1 MGSVSE
7 PTFID
12 PPASRSV
19 DSLPVRTTNPS
30 LLDYERVASH
40 IAYAAE
46 SGRYSGPT
54 EPEAYLLHKRC
65 LIDFSGDLYVT
76 MAGLLCFGREPQVLF
91 PRAVVD
97 IGQYRDT
104 DAVTYES
111 INLVKDIGGTLFDQ
125 LTRVEQYLWANIHKG
140 SKLSDTTFQRV
151 EVPQYPRPVLREL
164 SVNMIAHRDYSNY
177 LSASRVQLFRDRIEW
192 ISPGGLPPGV
202 TIENILN
209 EQASRNKV
217 ILSILYEAGYVEAFG
232 QGLDTVVAVLRR
244 EGMRAPIFNDT
255 GASFHVTVYA
265 RPLEALGETGSY
277 ARLKDPQRTILAFL
291 RANGEASPQ
300 QIRSYLKEQS
310 QRSVQRYLSGLVEA
324 NLITTT
330 GAGRSLRYQLASG
343 QPLQDLAQPTSPQQ

>member
-1 MGSVSE
+1 MTE

-19 DSLPVRTTNPS
+19 DSLPVRSTTPN
-30 LLDYERVASH
+30 LLDYDRVAQH
-40 IAYAAE
+40 IAHASE

-54 EPEAYLLHKRC
+54 DPQAYLLHKQC
-65 LIDFSGDLYVT
+65 LVDVGSEVYAT
-76 MAGLLCFGREPQVLF
+76 MAGLLCFGQAPQALF

-97 IGQYRDT
+97 IGQYRGLE
-104 DAVTYES
+104 AITYES
-111 INLVKDIGGTLFDQ
+111 TDLVKDVGGTIFDQ

-151 EVPQYPRPVLREL
+151 EIPEYPRAVLREL

-177 LSASRVQLFRDRIEW
+177 LSASRVQMFRDRIEW

-217 ILSILYEAGYVEAFG
+217 ILSILFEAGYVEAFG
-232 QGLDTVVAVLRR
+232 QGLDTVVAVLKR
-244 EGMRAPIFNDT
+244 EAMKPPAFQDT

-265 RPLEALGETGSY
+265 RPSEALGDASAY
-277 ARLKDPQRTILAFL
+277 AALNDSQRLILSFL
-291 RANGEASPQ
+291 RAKGKASPQ
-300 QIRSYLKEQS
+300 EIRAYMGDRAP
-310 QRSVQRYLSGLVEA
+310 RSVQRDLGGLVEA
-324 NLITTT
+324 RLLIVT
-330 GAGRSLRYQLASG
+330 GAGRSLRYQIAAEEQG
-343 QPLQDLAQPTSPQQ
+343 